1 MVLWEYT
8 IIFLSCKLYCLGHF
22 LINAAD
28 KAVAHH
34 LMRRQQAT
42 SCWKLP
48 LLLMILFLQPILPT

>member
-48 LLLMILFLQPILPT
+48 LLLMILFL